1 MEGGL
6 RLGLENY
13 RRTISET
20 KHAAI
25 LNAARENFLK
35 GGYSRAAMAEI
46 ARDADVSTATLY
58 KHFASKEALFT
69 AVVEAVYDNMNAP
82 TLGNIEGAT
91 ARDALT
97 KICNVY
103 AAQQF
108 EGQMNGMLRIVIAEV
123 PSSPEL
129 ARKVFERGV
138 SARYKQFQQVL
149 DALVKRGDF
158 KPHDTETG
166 VRMLGGMVKE
176 FIVWPALF
184 IREFQ
189 RPNDIDSKI
198 ESCVDAYFR
207 MYERIQ
213 R

>member
-1 MEGGL
+1 M
-6 RLGLENY
+6 GLENY

-20 KHAAI
+20 KRAAI
-25 LNAARENFLK
+25 LNAARDNFLK

-69 AVVEAVYDNMNAP
+69 AVVGSIYDSMDVPA
-82 TLGNIEGAT
+82 LGKIEGAT
-91 ARDALT
+91 AHEVLT
-97 KICNVY
+97 SICNTY
-103 AAQQF
+103 AMQQF

-123 PSSPEL
+123 PSSPRL
-129 ARKVFERGV
+129 AHAVFERGV
-138 SARYKQFQQVL
+138 TARYDQFQQAL
-149 DALVKRGDF
+149 DALVKRGDL
-158 KPHDTETG
+158 KPHDTKTG

-184 IREFQ
+184 IKEFQ
-189 RPNDIDSKI
+189 RPHDIDHKI
-198 ESCVDAYFR
+198 ASCIDAYLK
-207 MYERIQ
+207 MHGRIQ